1 MPTVQKSLFSI
12 SDVFNLV
19 IIVIFTSAKNIITT
33 FIRKNIIPMI
43 QPVILT
49 INFTINLISITIVI
63 NIIRIT

>member
-1 MPTVQKSLFSI
+1 MPAVQKSLFSI

>member
-1 MPTVQKSLFSI
+1 MPVVQKSLFSI

-19 IIVIFTSAKNIITT
+19 IIVIFTTAKNIITT